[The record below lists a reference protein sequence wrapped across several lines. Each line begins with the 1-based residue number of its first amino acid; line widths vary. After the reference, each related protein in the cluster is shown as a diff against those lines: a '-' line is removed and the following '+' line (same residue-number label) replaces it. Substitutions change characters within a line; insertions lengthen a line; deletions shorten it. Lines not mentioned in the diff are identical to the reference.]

1 MPARASGGGVT
12 TYSVTWSHRGGLHG
26 VCYFAALHPLD
37 AMHKAA
43 FYLGFTPL
51 SMVAA
56 PVA

>member
-1 MPARASGGGVT
+1 MT